1 MAAVVPGGRTGE
13 RAGGRTTRRAAMG
26 ALAGGAVAVGAAA
39 ALAACSPGEAGRAEG
54 DAARKAALAKAS
66 GEFVFIAH
74 QEIEAYRKW
83 ITPFMEQRFPNV
95 RLQIDITPGLE
106 PYFTKF
112 VALMASGQSVEFML
126 NHESRAQAMAFR
138 GALLPLDQ
146 YRARAPF
153 LVPESELFT
162 APVAT
167 TLSWKG
173 KLYAWPNLVANNSIY
188 LNKTL
193 FERAKVPLPEE
204 NWTWNDLA
212 QAAQRLTL
220 SAGGQPES
228 IGWPEWQDPSWPPG
242 WYPLLRAYGGDHFD
256 KDQTRCLLDQAGGVA
271 CLQVMADLWCARRA
285 APDPDTLTSLGGT
298 NGVFE
303 GGQGALRMG
312 GAAYYR
318 TLVAKSQGLFDWGIA
333 HMPLGPAGRFIR
345 AGGSSWSIPKSSR
358 LPDVAWEFLR
368 FQVSDVTTA
377 REIAEEQGSSV
388 AHLPT
393 YERFLAPGGDLA
405 QSVGPIWRKVFVDD
419 IVKHGVSPQYSPV
432 GDQYAP
438 LLGEEVGALARCGRS
453 PREAAGN
460 IVARANRML
469 AEAR

>member
-1 MAAVVPGGRTGE
+1 MATLVPRRGV
-13 RAGGRTTRRAAMG
+13 TRRAAG
-26 ALAGGAVAVGAAA
+26 ALMGGVAAAGGTS
-39 ALAACSPGEAGRAEG
+39 ALAACAPGGAGSGESE
-54 DAARKAALAKAS
+54 AARRAALAQAS
-66 GEFVFIAH
+66 GDFVFVAH

-83 ITPFMEQRFPNV
+83 LTRFLETRFPNV
-95 RLQIDITPGLE
+95 RPQIEITPGLE
-106 PYFTKF
+106 PYFTRF
-112 VALMASGQSVEFML
+112 VALMASGQHVEFML

-162 APVAT
+162 VPLAR

-188 LNKTL
+188 FNKTL
-193 FERAKVPLPEE
+193 FERAKVPLPAE
-204 NWTWNDLA
+204 NWTWSDLA
-212 QAAQRLTL
+212 QTAQRLTL
-220 SAGGQPES
+220 GGGGQPES

-242 WYPLLRAYGGDHFD
+242 WYPLLRAQGGDHFD
-256 KDQTRCLLDQAGGVA
+256 KNQTRCLLDQAGGVA
-271 CLQVMADLWCARRA
+271 CVQAMADLWCARRA
-285 APDPDTLTSLGGT
+285 APDPATLTNLGGT

-303 GGQGALRMG
+303 GGTGALRMG

-318 TLVAKSQGLFDWGIA
+318 TLAAKSQGLFEWGIA
-333 HMPLGPAGRFIR
+333 HMPTGPAGRFIR

-358 LPDVAWEFLR
+358 LPDVAWEYLR
-368 FQVSDVTTA
+368 YQVSDLQTV
-377 REIAEEQGSSV
+377 REVAEEQGSSV

-393 YERFLAPGGDLA
+393 YEKYLAPTGDLA
-405 QSVGPIWRKVFVDD
+405 RSVGPIWRQVFVDD
-419 IVKHGVSPQYSPV
+419 IVKHGVSPEYSPV

-438 LLGEEVGALARCGRS
+438 LLGEEVGALARCERS

-460 IVARANRML
+460 IVARANRLL
-469 AEAR
+469 AEVR